1 MEQEQKVSEAKKAKD
16 ALFYQTEHAA
26 KRVSPQELEA
36 SNAFAADYM
45 AFLNVSKTE
54 REAVHFAV
62 AELEKHGFVPFQPGM
77 ALKAGDKIYQNN
89 RGKAV
94 IAAL

>member
-45 AFLNVSKTE
+45 AFLNVSKPSG
-54 REAVHFAV
+54 
-62 AELEKHGFVPFQPGM
+62 KPFILQLRNWKSTASFRFSP
-77 ALKAGDKIYQNN
+77 AW
-89 RGKAV
+89 R
-94 IAAL
+94 

>member
-36 SNAFAADYM
+36 M
-45 AFLNVSKTE
+45 PLLRTIW
-54 REAVHFAV
+54 HF
-62 AELEKHGFVPFQPGM
+62 
-77 ALKAGDKIYQNN
+77 
-89 RGKAV
+89 
-94 IAAL
+94 

>member
-36 SNAFAADYM
+36 SNAFAADY
-45 AFLNVSKTE
+45 LSLI
-54 REAVHFAV
+54 H
-62 AELEKHGFVPFQPGM
+62 
-77 ALKAGDKIYQNN
+77 I
-89 RGKAV
+89 
-94 IAAL
+94 